1 MPSSRTLA
9 KLPELLV
16 RASGAPV
23 ALVHQG
29 AGSTIDHFLRGPL
42 ERLGAPVVEIDSGQ
56 GPEACTRQQ
65 LAGCALV
72 VVVRYLPRPWLAPLA
87 ALRRQ
92 GTPLAYLMDD
102 DLLDPAAQADLPRAY
117 RQRLWQRVTRLQR
130 RLPEL
135 VDRIWVTSPALAEK
149 YAPLGAELLP
159 LWPHP
164 DLLAPR
170 PRLQLAYLGTA
181 VHEAEFLWLLPLLT
195 ALQERHAHTHVEL
208 FGDLSLNRRFRQLPR
223 VRILHPMRWANYLAE
238 TGSGRID
245 ILLTPL
251 LASPFNAARA
261 PVKLIDAARCGAAGL
276 YSDRPP
282 YRGFV
287 RHGRDGLLLADDPA
301 RWLAAIEALIADP
314 DARRRLAE
322 GARARALEL
331 AEGRDDAGAPA

>member
-1 MPSSRTLA
+1 MPFSRTLA

-16 RASGAPV
+16 RAAGARV

-42 ERLGAPVVEIDSGQ
+42 ESLGATIVEIDSAQ
-56 GPEACTRQQ
+56 GPAPSTQQQ

-87 ALRRQ
+87 ALRRG
-92 GTPLAYLMDD
+92 GTPLAFLMDD
-102 DLLDPAAQADLPRAY
+102 DLLDPAAQAGLPRPY
-117 RQRLWQRVTRLQR
+117 RQRLWQRITRLHR
-130 RLPEL
+130 RLPTL
-135 VDRIWVTSPALAEK
+135 VDRIWVTSGALAET
-149 YAPLGAELLP
+149 YALLGAERLP
-159 LWPHP
+159 LWPP
-164 DLLAPR
+164 KDLLAPR

-181 VHEAEFLWLLPLLT
+181 VHEAEFLWLLPLLER
-195 ALQERHAHTHVEL
+195 LQERHAHTHVEL
-208 FGDLSLNRRFRQLPR
+208 FGDLNLNRRFRHLPR

-238 TGSGRID
+238 TSNARID

-287 RHGRDGLLLADDPA
+287 RHGHDGLLLADDPG

-314 DARRRLAE
+314 AERRRLAE
-322 GARARALEL
+322 GGLARALEL
-331 AEGRDDAGAPA
+331 AEGRGDAWGPS